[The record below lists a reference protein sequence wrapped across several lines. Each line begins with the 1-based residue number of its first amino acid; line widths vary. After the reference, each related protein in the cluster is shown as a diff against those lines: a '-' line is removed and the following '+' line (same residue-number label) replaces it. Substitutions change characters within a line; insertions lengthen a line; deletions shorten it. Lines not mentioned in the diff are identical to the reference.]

1 MYSTSK
7 QVYVYQCFQLNFES
21 KKNKKKKHVGKLN
34 KGQDK
39 EAQIEIHVAICR
51 RLKDPEVGKSSSKDD
66 SFHQ

>member
-1 MYSTSK
+1 MFSIKFWK
-7 QVYVYQCFQLNFES
+7 Q
-21 KKNKKKKHVGKLN
+21 KNKKTKHVGKLN

-66 SFHQ
+66 R